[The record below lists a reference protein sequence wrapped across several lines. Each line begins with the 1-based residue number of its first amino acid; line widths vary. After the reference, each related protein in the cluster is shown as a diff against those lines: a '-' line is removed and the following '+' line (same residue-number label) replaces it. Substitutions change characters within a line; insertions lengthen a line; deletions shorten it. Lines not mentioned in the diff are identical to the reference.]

1 MRASESVKSPR
12 IAIIRRPVLKIYEL
26 HVLSRLVQLRQVLNA
41 LSKIPENHREM
52 RSGVRKMLSTVDEPT
67 RTSSGTNAR
76 NSANTFTDNLIY
88 RMPATSEVT
97 GLVVP
102 VIGGVER
109 ISKASFRQATILSE
123 VGFTSEKL
131 LPGSAEMRN
140 HFFLKQD
147 ALNFNASYGTPVR
160 EVSQPCLRANNLALS
175 TTLSHK
181 NLTKI
186 TR

>member
-1 MRASESVKSPR
+1 
-12 IAIIRRPVLKIYEL
+12 
-26 HVLSRLVQLRQVLNA
+26 
-41 LSKIPENHREM
+41 
-52 RSGVRKMLSTVDEPT
+52 MLSTIDEPT
-67 RTSSGTNAR
+67 RTSPGTNAR
-76 NSANTFTDNLIY
+76 NSSNTFTDNLIY
-88 RMPATSEVT
+88 RVPATSEVT
-97 GLVVP
+97 GSVVP

-109 ISKASFRQATILSE
+109 LSKASFIRQAPILSE

-175 TTLSHK
+175 TTISQK
-181 NLTKI
+181 SRKI
-186 TR
+186 YPLGPQEAMDVSDRVRVMPA

>member
-1 MRASESVKSPR
+1 
-12 IAIIRRPVLKIYEL
+12 
-26 HVLSRLVQLRQVLNA
+26 
-41 LSKIPENHREM
+41 
-52 RSGVRKMLSTVDEPT
+52 MLSTVDEPT

-97 GLVVP
+97 GSAVP
-102 VIGGVER
+102 VIGGVECL
-109 ISKASFRQATILSE
+109 SKATFRQATILSE

-160 EVSQPCLRANNLALS
+160 EVSHPCLRANNLALS

-186 TR
+186 SQKLPARFSRSNGCIRSSVSHARMNGCSQMQRLGFRSRELN